1 LNALDQQKIKKQN
14 KPRKVNYLHINKAV
28 LFASPATKCK
38 RKIIENK
45 IECSLPFFFLNCTFT
60 LLPGHI
66 RRLYFPVLNICI
78 SEESVLYQ
86 ETGKSLIISGKWEKA
101 FHFGKKIFVHIKV

>member
-45 IECSLPFFFLNCTFT
+45 IECSLPFLFFT
-60 LLPGHI
+60 LYIHALAGAYPAIILPSIKYLHY
-66 RRLYFPVLNICI
+66 R
-78 SEESVLYQ
+78 
-86 ETGKSLIISGKWEKA
+86 GKWTLSGNREVPYNIRQV
-101 FHFGKKIFVHIKV
+101 GRSI